1 MSEPTIKEH
10 SLIPT
15 IALSTALC
23 VAAVLVGYEIGRTVQ
38 PLGLSEL
45 VVVLLAYLAIP
56 VVITTAAYAIGW
68 YGKKRAVTYVAPTW
82 VFRPTELTLDEAKS
96 LAKEYPTANVRL
108 VAYGRMWYFM
118 VPPVLI
124 LLILAIPLYAADIDA
139 SLWSVAPAVYAASLG
154 AATAIA
160 VYGAFRATAND
171 ATNDF
176 DLSFLRE
183 TIWLGGVQ
191 AQVPGLTRVR
201 VGLEVAEF
209 AGYRVFR
216 EPHVIATVQ
225 GIEEESRIQAWS
237 EEVGALKRLLA
248 YLATGHGHGRI
259 VWSWHA
265 RDRDFWKT
273 TGSGTSG
280 YYVRPPVRTRAR
292 EMSVKDV
299 ELVTRNAVGLVALE
313 WLRAHPD
320 DTTVLDVLNRIG
332 ANPPAP
338 S

>member
-23 VAAVLVGYEIGRTVQ
+23 VTAVLVGYEIGRTVQ

-82 VFRPTELTLDEAKS
+82 VFHHTELTLDEAKS
-96 LAKEYPTANVRL
+96 LAKEYPTANLRL
-108 VAYGRMWYFM
+108 VAYGRMWYFV
-118 VPPVLI
+118 VPPVLL
-124 LLILAIPLYAADIDA
+124 LLILAIPMYATDLDTG
-139 SLWSVAPAVYAASLG
+139 LWSLAPAVYAVSLG

-160 VYGAFRATAND
+160 AYGAFRATAND
-171 ATNDF
+171 ATDDF
-176 DLSFLRE
+176 SLNLLRE

-191 AQVPGLTRVR
+191 ERVPGVTNVR
-201 VGLEVAEF
+201 VGFEVAEF
-209 AGYRVFR
+209 ASYRVFR
-216 EPHVIATVQ
+216 EPHVIAAAQ
-225 GIEEESRIQAWS
+225 GIEEASRIEAWS

-248 YLATGHGHGRI
+248 YLATGRGRV

-273 TGSGTSG
+273 TGPDTPG
-280 YYVRPPVRTRAR
+280 YYVRPPVRTRVR
-292 EMSVKDV
+292 EMSVKDID
-299 ELVTRNAVGLVALE
+299 LVTRNAVGLVALE

-332 ANPPAP
+332 ASLPAP